1 MTRVRSA
8 KQTLLVC
15 LTIFILALG
24 VRFLSWQDNRRE
36 VGKVET
42 FVTMEY
48 TGSVRQLLRGDF
60 RAFLSDVERVHPPGC
75 SIGVA
80 GIVKV
85 VGECDT
91 AIDFFQRFVDWLAA
105 VFVLLIAAE
114 LFSSSIAAAAGVLAA
129 VSPQFAYYSLL
140 LLPDSLSVFP
150 ILVAIYFLIRAVK
163 RPRLW
168 AFVVA
173 GVFVGISCWIRAN
186 ALLLAPFM
194 ACCAPLLLKR
204 CQRLRH
210 ALAIVFGA
218 AILIVPITIKNAVV
232 FHRFIPLSPGAGQKL
247 LEGIAEYDQGRFDIP
262 TTDLGIMRQEA
273 ATYNRPDYALLLFG
287 PDGIE
292 RDRWRIKRGV
302 GVIAAHPVWYTGVMA
317 RRGIS
322 FFRLARVP
330 ITAVAPP
337 VSRNFDPARDRA
349 PVWTNSP

>member
-48 TGSVRQLLRGDF
+48 TESARQLLCGDF
-60 RAFLSDVERVHPPGC
+60 RAFLSDVERVHPLGYPLVRAAIYKV
-75 SIGVA
+75 IG
-80 GIVKV
+80 
-85 VGECDT
+85 ESDT
-91 AIDFFQRFVDWLAA
+91 DIDFFQMCADSLAA
-105 VFVLLIAAE
+105 VFVFLIAAE
-114 LFSSSIAAAAGVLAA
+114 LFSSSVAAAAGVLAA

-173 GVFVGISCWIRAN
+173 GVFVGSSCWIRAN

-194 ACCAPLLLKR
+194 ACCALLLLKR
-204 CQRLRH
+204 GQRLRH

-232 FHRFIPLSPGAGQKL
+232 FHRFISLSPGAGQKL
-247 LEGIAEYDQGRFDIP
+247 FEGIAEYDQGRVAIP
-262 TTDLGIMRQEA
+262 KTDLGIMRQEA
-273 ATYNRPDYALLLFG
+273 AMYQRPHYALVLFG

-292 RDRWRIKRGV
+292 RDRLRITRG
-302 GVIAAHPVWYTGVMA
+302 
-317 RRGIS
+317 
-322 FFRLARVP
+322 L
-330 ITAVAPP
+330 
-337 VSRNFDPARDRA
+337 
-349 PVWTNSP
+349 NS